1 MVKLRCL
8 NRCFAMVSVSH
19 RRWWQSLAKI
29 LWYLQQPGTKSDKTA
44 IKTAQK
50 QTHQF
55 IMELINKIKLMRSDL
70 FVKWCHFSP
79 ITPWI
84 FNISREPTKAPETS

>member
-29 LWYLQQPGTKSDKTA
+29 LWYLQQPGTKSDKNA
-44 IKTAQK
+44 IKTTRK
-50 QTHQF
+50 QTQF
-55 IMELINKIKLMRSDL
+55 IMELINKINLIRSDL
-70 FVKWCHFSP
+70 FVNWCQ
-79 ITPWI
+79 
-84 FNISREPTKAPETS
+84 NLM